1 MNDGGNGGGDQ
12 DQDDPRNP
20 KQVKQFLA
28 MMKEFTPKSDLDKK
42 LLEGILIRDTS
53 KSESRAL
60 EEEEANRVNAL
71 QESNISGLT
80 IISQDFVDVRTRNS
94 NLVRPAFRSR

>member
-1 MNDGGNGGGDQ
+1 
-12 DQDDPRNP
+12 
-20 KQVKQFLA
+20 
-28 MMKEFTPKSDLDKK
+28 MKEFTPKSDLDKK

-60 EEEEANRVNAL
+60 EEQEANRVNAL

>member
-1 MNDGGNGGGDQ
+1 
-12 DQDDPRNP
+12 
-20 KQVKQFLA
+20 

-60 EEEEANRVNAL
+60 EEQEANRVNAL
-71 QESNISGLT
+71 QESNISDLT
-80 IISQDFVDVRTRNS
+80 IVTQDFVDVRTRNS
-94 NLVRPAFRSR
+94 NLARSAFRSR

>member
-1 MNDGGNGGGDQ
+1 
-12 DQDDPRNP
+12 
-20 KQVKQFLA
+20 

-80 IISQDFVDVRTRNS
+80 IISQDFVDVKTRNS
-94 NLVRPAFRSR
+94 NLVRSAFR